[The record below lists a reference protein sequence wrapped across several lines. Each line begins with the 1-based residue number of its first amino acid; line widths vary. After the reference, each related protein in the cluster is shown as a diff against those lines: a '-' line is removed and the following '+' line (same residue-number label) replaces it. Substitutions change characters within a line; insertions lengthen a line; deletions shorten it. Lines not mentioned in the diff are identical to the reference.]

1 MQYKNVKKFKQLNV
15 DTSLSRSYVSV
26 VCPGIEYLGG
36 SLLT

>member
-1 MQYKNVKKFKQLNV
+1 MQYKNVKKIKKLNV

-26 VCPGIEYLGG
+26 VCLGIEYLGC